1 MGSRLESVAT
11 FIVADTFAIEGR
23 GLVLVPGF
31 PFDAGVIH
39 VGDQVRLRRPDGT
52 AIDAKIAGLEMIN
65 MGAAHPV
72 AAAPISLRGVS
83 KSDVPIGTAVSLL
96 PVNG

>member
-1 MGSRLESVAT
+1 MGSRLESAAT
-11 FIVADTFAIEGR
+11 FVVADTFAIEGR

-31 PFDAGVIH
+31 PFDVGVIR

-52 AIDAKIAGLEMIN
+52 AIDAKIAGLELIN
-65 MGAAHPV
+65 MGAGHRV
-72 AAAPISLRGVS
+72 MAAPISLRGIS

-96 PVNG
+96 PVDG